1 MNVTKTVEKRQ
12 PLILV
17 VDDNPHNLIL
27 LGTFLRDNHYEVVEI
42 TQGAQALNYLGN
54 HSPDLIL
61 LDIMMPEMDGYT
73 VCQKIKAAPA
83 TRHIPV
89 IFLTAKTEP
98 NDVVLGFEAGGVDYV
113 TKPFHPVELLAR
125 VKTHI
130 EMKILRGILPIC
142 SSCKKI
148 RDREGFWTNI
158 ETYLETHSD
167 ALFSHG
173 LCKECAE
180 ALYGQEEWFKT

>member
-1 MNVTKTVEKRQ
+1 MNATKTVKKRQ
-12 PLILV
+12 PLILI

-42 TQGAQALNYLGN
+42 TQGSQVLNYLDN

-61 LDIMMPEMDGYT
+61 LDIMMPDMDGYT
-73 VCQKIKAAPA
+73 VCRKIKAAPA

-142 SSCKKI
+142 SKCKKI
-148 RDREGFWTNI
+148 RDHEGFWTNI

-180 ALYGQEEWFKT
+180 ALYGKEEWFKT